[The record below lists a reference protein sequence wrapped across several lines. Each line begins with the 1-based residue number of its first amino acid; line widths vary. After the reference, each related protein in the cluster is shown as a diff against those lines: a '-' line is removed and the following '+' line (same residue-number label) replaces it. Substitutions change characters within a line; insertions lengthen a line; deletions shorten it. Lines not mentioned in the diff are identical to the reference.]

1 MRNIKLTEIEFRYL
15 YNSLNDAEAAAIDGF
30 RCDASSKTEFY
41 RMKLFQEELTRK
53 IKTTKKETI

>member
-15 YNSLNDAEAAAIDGF
+15 YNSIKDAEAAAIDGF
-30 RCDASSKTEFY
+30 RYDASSKTEFY

-53 IKTTKKETI
+53 IKTTKKERV